1 MFSKEQN
8 GLAYRHGREDDEG
21 EFPAVDE
28 GVDDAGGED
37 GHEEQEHADLLA
49 DALLQLVQVPEILVR
64 RQKHDF

>member
-1 MFSKEQN
+1 M
-8 GLAYRHGREDDEG
+8 
-21 EFPAVDE
+21 DE